1 MFGYVRFCYIFVI
14 TKRNYKMKERTNITN
29 PNKLKETVSR
39 KIKED
44 YDLRVKIAN
53 DIDMR
58 EGSLYLAAYRNAKS
72 LENYFLIES
81 FKKHTGWKNEEI
93 FEAEGIKA

>member
-14 TKRNYKMKERTNITN
+14 TKRNYKMKEQANITN

-53 DIDMR
+53 DVDMR
-58 EGSLYLAAYRNAKS
+58 EASLYLAAYRNARS
-72 LENYFLIES
+72 LENYFLIQS
-81 FKKHTGWKNEEI
+81 FKKHTGWDDEEI
-93 FEAEGIKA
+93 FQTEQIKA